1 MNAQRYFA
9 IAAAVA
15 IVLVLALFL
24 ALAPAAPAAAQ
35 TTACYRPQGGASF
48 TCGSGG
54 SVVLLNG
61 ATLDMRT
68 GANAVI
74 GGDATISG
82 TTALIGNVDVTGNL
96 EVVDHI
102 GNSGQT
108 YYFTDDAVTVTN
120 GGTVTPAET
129 LVELTAA
136 GAVGTSLGT
145 CTDGQYV
152 MFVNTANQTITIT
165 DTGTTRLA
173 SDWAG
178 GQYDTLSLACVGVA
192 WYEVARSAN

>member
-1 MNAQRYFA
+1 MKAQRYFA

-15 IVLVLALFL
+15 VVLALAL
-24 ALAPAAPAAAQ
+24 LVALAPAAPAAAQ

-61 ATLDMRT
+61 ARLDMRT

-102 GNSGQT
+102 ANSGQT
-108 YYFTDDAVTVTN
+108 YYITGAALAVTD
-120 GGTVTPAET
+120 GGTITPTET
-129 LVELTAA
+129 AVELTAA
-136 GAVGTSLGT
+136 GAVGAGLATAE
-145 CTDGQYV
+145 DGKLV
-152 MFVNTANQTITIT
+152 ILVNSSANTITIT
-165 DTGTTRLA
+165 DTGTTKLA
-173 SDWAG
+173 GNWVG
-178 GQYDTLSLACVGVA
+178 GQDDSLTLLGIGVT
-192 WYEVARSAN
+192 WYEISRSAN